1 MWCALWALSTAV
13 SATALVATP
22 RWKAAYHPDV
32 GMYAID
38 VAGMLA
44 FQALLLGFALLATPR
59 LRLWMVLAAP
69 VVGALL
75 FKFAVVEEAA
85 RVLHVLFDGP
95 WLGENAQ
102 DSPFDK
108 QNITANLL
116 FVCGAVLAVFWL
128 TPGKRSFDRTAGALV
143 MMGFVATTSAYHLMV
158 FAAPWPGV
166 SQPVRGIIAAIE
178 AKVVAEGIPPADACP
193 VAPNLACFVFTDA
206 EPFPRSPLLEGNPL
220 IPRLRALHEDRAP
233 FAPLSEPIPR
243 TLLSSNFDDTYV
255 PIHFRRGFF
264 FREDGRSIL
273 IYWDAESAYA
283 VVLAQA
289 VASVTSVFLLLWL
302 AGFVY
307 LVPAH
312 RRWLGEDGA

>member
-1 MWCALWALSTAV
+1 LVLWAASTAV
-13 SATALVATP
+13 SYTALVWTP

-38 VAGMLA
+38 AAGLLS

-59 LRLWMVLAAP
+59 LRLWMVVLAP

-95 WLGENAQ
+95 WLGEDAQ

-116 FVCGAVLAVFWL
+116 FVCAGVLAVLWA
-128 TPGKRSFDRTAGALV
+128 TPGKRSWDRTAGALV
-143 MMGFVATTSAYHLMV
+143 MLGFVATTSAYHLMV

-166 SQPVRGIIAAIE
+166 SQPVREVVAAIE
-178 AKVVAEGIPPADACP
+178 RRVVEEGIPPADACP
-193 VAPNLACFVFTDA
+193 QAPDLACFVFTDA
-206 EPFPRSPLLEGNPL
+206 EPFPRSALFDGNPL
-220 IPRLRALHEDRAP
+220 IPRLRALHEERPP
-233 FAPLSEPIPR
+233 FAPTSEPIPR
-243 TLLSSNFDDTYV
+243 QLLSSNFDDTYA
-255 PIHFRRGFF
+255 PLHFRRGFF
-264 FREDGRSIL
+264 YREGGRSIL
-273 IYWDAESAYA
+273 FYWDAETAYA

-289 VASVTSVFLLLWL
+289 VSSVASVFLLLWL
-302 AGFVY
+302 AGFVW

-312 RRWLGEDGA
+312 RRWLGERT